1 MTIQSFKQ
9 NCGPSNHN
17 GKERERERKGGGALK
32 PIESGLKESHQSIA
46 MKEPH
51 LNFDSEKQGGK
62 MYETKS

>member
-51 LNFDSEKQGGK
+51 LNFDSEK
-62 MYETKS
+62 